1 MNRSEIAAGYL
12 EALGL
17 RRQALTLEFLSEMT
31 ARHVAQFAF
40 CSVGPRLGDALP
52 LDPESLYSRIVL
64 RSRGG
69 YCFEQN
75 GLLFEVLAELGF
87 VVTLCLA
94 RVIHDQDTHP
104 GLTHRITV
112 VDLAGERYLVDV
124 GFGPLGPRVPT
135 RLSGEISQEEQ
146 RAFRVFQ
153 RRAGELHV
161 QTLKGGE
168 WFSLYRFEL
177 ARYGQADCELGHF
190 FSHRHPDAAF
200 VRNLVA
206 SRILPA
212 EVRSLRNRE
221 YWIMTGAG
229 DHKQDV
235 RDPAHLRQLLDQEFG
250 IQVTAAE
257 CADLFAR
264 LA

>member
-1 MNRSEIAAGYL
+1 MNRCEIAAGYL
-12 EALGL
+12 QALGL
-17 RRQALTLEFLSEMT
+17 QRQAPTLEFLSEMT

-40 CSVGPRLGDALP
+40 CSVGPRLGEALP

-64 RSRGG
+64 RGRGG

-75 GLLFEVLAELGF
+75 GLMFEVLAELGF
-87 VVTLCLA
+87 DVTLYLA
-94 RVIHDQDTHP
+94 RVIYDQDTHP

-112 VDLAGERYLVDV
+112 VDLAGERHLVDV
-124 GFGPLGPRVPT
+124 GFGPLGPRVPV
-135 RLSGEISQEEQ
+135 RLSGEVSRDNQ
-146 RAFRVFQ
+146 RAFRLLQ

-161 QTLKGGE
+161 QTWKSGD

-190 FSHRHPDAAF
+190 YSHRHPDAAF

-206 SRILPA
+206 SRILPDA
-212 EVRSLRNRE
+212 VRSLRNRE
-221 YWIMTGAG
+221 YWIMTSDG
-229 DHKQDV
+229 DHRQDV
-235 RDPAHLRQLLDQEFG
+235 RDPAHLRKLLGDEFG

-257 CADLFAR
+257 CDNLFMVR
-264 LA
+264 T

>member
-1 MNRSEIAAGYL
+1 MNRCEIAAGYL
-12 EALGL
+12 QALGL
-17 RRQALTLEFLSEMT
+17 QRQAPTLEFLSEMT
-31 ARHVAQFAF
+31 ARHVAQFSF

-75 GLLFEVLAELGF
+75 GLMFEVLAELGF
-87 VVTLCLA
+87 DVTLYLA
-94 RVIHDQDTHP
+94 RVIYDQDTHP

-112 VDLAGERYLVDV
+112 VNLAGERYLVDV
-124 GFGPLGPRVPT
+124 GFGPLGPRVPIG
-135 RLSGEISQEEQ
+135 LSGEVAEDGQ
-146 RAFRVFQ
+146 RAFRVAQ

-161 QTLKGGE
+161 QTLQGSE

-190 FSHRHPDAAF
+190 FSHRNPDAAF

-221 YWIMTGAG
+221 YWIMTGDG

-235 RDPAHLRQLLDQEFG
+235 RDPAHLRKLLDEEFG

-257 CADLFAR
+257 CHDLFAA
-264 LA
+264 LT

>member
-1 MNRSEIAAGYL
+1 MNRTAIATGYL
-12 EALGL
+12 DALGL
-17 RRQALTLEFLSEMT
+17 QRSTPTLAFLSEIT

-40 CSVGPRLGDALP
+40 CSVGPRLGDELP
-52 LDPESLYSRIVL
+52 LDAESLYSRIVL
-64 RSRGG
+64 RRRGG

-87 VVTLCLA
+87 QVTLYLA
-94 RVIHDQDTHP
+94 RVIYDQETHP

-112 VDLAGERYLVDV
+112 VDLDGERHLVDV
-124 GFGPLGPRVPT
+124 GFGPLGPRMPISF
-135 RLSGEISQEEQ
+135 SGEVSREAE
-146 RAFRVFQ
+146 RSFRVFP
-153 RRAGELHV
+153 RLAGELHV
-161 QTLKGGE
+161 QTLQDGK

-177 ARYGQADCELGHF
+177 VRYGPADCELGHF
-190 FSHRHPDAAF
+190 YSHRHPDAAF

-221 YWIMTGAG
+221 YWVMTGTG
-229 DHKQDV
+229 DHKRDV
-235 RDPAHLRQLLDQEFG
+235 RDPAHLRQLLDEEFD

-257 CADLFAR
+257 CDDLFA
-264 LA
+264 ASA

>member
-1 MNRSEIAAGYL
+1 M
-12 EALGL
+12 L
-17 RRQALTLEFLSEMT
+17 R
-31 ARHVAQFAF
+31 
-40 CSVGPRLGDALP
+40 G
-52 LDPESLYSRIVL
+52 
-64 RSRGG
+64 RGG

-87 VVTLCLA
+87 DVTLYLA
-94 RVIHDQDTHP
+94 HVIYDQDTHP

-112 VDLAGERYLVDV
+112 VDIAGERYLVDV
-124 GFGPLGPRVPT
+124 GFGPLGPRAPI
-135 RLSGEISQEEQ
+135 RLSGEVSQEVR
-146 RAFRVFQ
+146 RAFRVFP

-161 QTLKGGE
+161 QTLRGDD

-200 VRNLVA
+200 VRTLVA

-235 RDPAHLRQLLDQEFG
+235 RDPAHLRQLLAEEFG

-257 CADLFAR
+257 CDDLFA
-264 LA
+264 ASA

>member
-12 EALGL
+12 DALGL
-17 RRQALTLEFLSEMT
+17 QPQAPTIEFLSEMT
-31 ARHVAQFAF
+31 ARHVARFAF
-40 CSVGPRLGDALP
+40 CSVGPRLGDELP
-52 LDPESLYSRIVL
+52 LAPESLYSRIVL

-75 GLLFEVLAELGF
+75 GLIFEVLAELGF
-87 VVTLCLA
+87 DVTLYLA
-94 RVIHDQDTHP
+94 RVIYDQDTHP

-112 VDLAGERYLVDV
+112 IDLAGERYVVDV
-124 GFGPLGPRVPT
+124 GFGPLGPRFPI
-135 RLSGEISQEEQ
+135 RLSGNTSREEQ
-146 RAFRVFQ
+146 REFRVCQ
-153 RRAGELHV
+153 RRPGELHV

-212 EVRSLRNRE
+212 AVRSLRNRE
-221 YWIMTGAG
+221 YWIMTGDG
-229 DHKQDV
+229 EHKQDV
-235 RDPAHLRQLLDQEFG
+235 RDPAHLRQLLDEEFG
-250 IQVTAAE
+250 IQVTTAE
-257 CADLFAR
+257 GDQLFAG

>member
-1 MNRSEIAAGYL
+1 MNRAEIAAGYL
-12 EALGL
+12 QALGL
-17 RRQALTLEFLSEMT
+17 QRQAPTLEFLAEMT

-40 CSVGPRLGDALP
+40 CSVGPRLGDDLP

-64 RSRGG
+64 RGRGG

-75 GLLFEVLAELGF
+75 GLIFAVLAELGF
-87 VVTLCLA
+87 EVTLYLA
-94 RVIHDQDTHP
+94 RVIYDQDTHP
-104 GLTHRITV
+104 GLTHRMTV

-124 GFGPLGPRVPT
+124 GFGPLGPRLPI
-135 RLSGEISQEEQ
+135 RLSGEISREDE

-161 QTLKGGE
+161 QTLRVGE

-190 FSHRHPDAAF
+190 FSHRHPDATF

-212 EVRSLRNRE
+212 AVRSLRNRE
-221 YWIMTGAG
+221 YWIMTGAA

-235 RDPAHLRQLLDQEFG
+235 RDARHLRKLLDEEFG

-257 CADLFAR
+257 CDDLFA
-264 LA
+264 AFD